1 MAKTYSIH
9 SAYNAQE
16 WERDEDGKVVVEDGR
31 PIVDNKSRYYDR
43 RSETARVPHSIVV
56 LQPEDNFET
65 DGALP
70 ELLTAKAIQNL
81 SKLFGDL
88 EFLEDTDYPLN
99 SSEDISQGEAIVTQ
113 SGNPCI
119 KYYYKFLRPK
129 AVEM

>member
-16 WERDEDGKVVVEDGR
+16 WSRDSDGKVEVEDGK
-31 PIVDNKSRYYDR
+31 PIVDNKSRDYDR
-43 RSETARVPHSIVV
+43 RSDTARVPHSIVI

-70 ELLTAKAIQNL
+70 ELLTAKAIQKL
-81 SKLFGDL
+81 SKLFSDL
-88 EFLEDTDYPLN
+88 EFIADTDYPLN
-99 SSEDISQGEAIVTQ
+99 TSEDIEQGEAVTTQ
-113 SGNPCI
+113 SGNDCI

>member
-16 WERDEDGKVVVEDGR
+16 WSRDSDGKVEVEDGK

-43 RSETARVPHSIVV
+43 RSDTARVPHSIVI

-70 ELLTAKAIQNL
+70 ELLTAKAIQKL
-81 SKLFGDL
+81 SKLFSDL
-88 EFLEDTDYPLN
+88 EFIADTDYPLN
-99 SSEDISQGEAIVTQ
+99 TSADIEQGEPVTTQ
-113 SGNPCI
+113 AGNDCI
-119 KYYYKFLRPK
+119 KYYYKCLRPK

>member
-16 WERDEDGKVVVEDGR
+16 WSRDSDGKVEVEDGK

-43 RSETARVPHSIVV
+43 RSDTARVPHSIVI

-70 ELLTAKAIQNL
+70 ELLTAKAIQKL
-81 SKLFGDL
+81 SKLFSDL
-88 EFLEDTDYPLN
+88 EFIADTDYPLN
-99 SSEDISQGEAIVTQ
+99 TSEDIEQGEAVTTQ
-113 SGNPCI
+113 SGNDCI
-119 KYYYKFLRPK
+119 KYYYKN
-129 AVEM
+129 

>member
-16 WERDEDGKVVVEDGR
+16 WSRDSDGKVEVEDGK

-43 RSETARVPHSIVV
+43 RSDTARVPHSIVI

-70 ELLTAKAIQNL
+70 ELLTAKAIQKL
-81 SKLFGDL
+81 SKLFSDL
-88 EFLEDTDYPLN
+88 EFIADTDYPLN
-99 SSEDISQGEAIVTQ
+99 TSEDIEQGEAVTTQ
-113 SGNPCI
+113 SGNDCI

-129 AVEM
+129 AV